1 MSNHTDVHDGS
12 RHESRVPGPYSPE
25 LDIGEASLQAGP
37 TFSLISV
44 GVANTGNQN
53 LSPSYTMVVRDEASV
68 QVLQD
73 DGQIDNFYAGAET
86 AIRGR
91 LEGFLAPGAYSVD
104 LTLTD
109 NRLDEPVVATGLPLV
124 VAEPPSDAGDNPEIV
139 NQESN
144 PLWIA
149 GALGLLILLALLLF
163 FVRRRRHRGPAEPP
177 APVMPPPSGPSW
189 FPTDSMRST
198 TVAEVL
204 PVVGAELRGV
214 NGSTTAELHKLAR
227 LFPGEVGAL
236 SAATRQEEIPAVLQ
250 TQSSAVLVTPELFSH
265 LVAAYPADRLPTL
278 IAVPEPLLTAQR
290 VAQALR

>member
-1 MSNHTDVHDGS
+1 M
-12 RHESRVPGPYSPE
+12 
-25 LDIGEASLQAGP
+25 
-37 TFSLISV
+37 
-44 GVANTGNQN
+44 
-53 LSPSYTMVVRDEASV
+53 

-198 TVAEVL
+198 TVAE
-204 PVVGAELRGV
+204 
-214 NGSTTAELHKLAR
+214 
-227 LFPGEVGAL
+227 FF
-236 SAATRQEEIPAVLQ
+236 AV
-250 TQSSAVLVTPELFSH
+250 
-265 LVAAYPADRLPTL
+265 R
-278 IAVPEPLLTAQR
+278 R
-290 VAQALR
+290 